1 MRLFLLLTDA
11 AAAAASSKI
20 PLIDVANKLFLSM

>member
-1 MRLFLLLTDA
+1 MRLFLLLTD